1 MPQQRRSL
9 LLAPEI
15 SLSVS
20 PPVTRLNHQSVPP
33 SWRFNRT
40 VHRSIGY
47 GFVLCLTL
55 LVMSPW
61 ANAERHPITI
71 IGSGRTSETARA
83 IDTVGVVYLAVNDF
97 ITALGLPFGESVET
111 RKIEFRLASYR
122 LKVTADN
129 PYLVITDLTNNSASV
144 YQLPIPS
151 VFESGVYYV
160 PVHDFLKVLSF
171 LWTTGLT
178 FDQRQ
183 MALTVDASP
192 PRPAF
197 DITGLTVE
205 PKLNGYLLTLKAAR
219 QLGDVEAWLKP
230 DGWLFVTVTDAKA
243 DTVTLS
249 KVRPTDPIKK
259 LLVFQSPTSVQ
270 LTFRL
275 SPDVV
280 KAEVLDDPNSK
291 DLQLS
296 LRTQSAGER
305 AAVERNRQNSI
316 RESLDRDRDRWK
328 MDVIVIDAGH
338 GGKDPGT
345 IGVKGTR
352 EKEITLAIAL
362 KLGKLIEKKLPDV
375 KVVYTRS
382 DDTFVELYRRAQIA
396 NEAGGKLF
404 VSIHCNS
411 TPRKPSSPNGFE
423 IYLLRPGKT
432 ESAIEIAE
440 RENAVV
446 KLEEGYEQRYQE
458 LTEENFILVTMQ
470 QMAFMK
476 YSETFAEIAARA
488 MSKSLKI
495 RNSGVKQAGFYVLVG
510 ASMPNV
516 LVEVGYLSNRNEEGI
531 LRSSSGQQ
539 KIAEALFDGILE
551 YRNEYEKGIQ
561 SPEASRREGR

>member
-1 MPQQRRSL
+1 VRRSL
-9 LLAPEI
+9 GYCVVLMWGLL
-15 SLSVS
+15 LVS
-20 PPVTRLNHQSVPP
+20 SSALAER
-33 SWRFNRT
+33 
-40 VHRSIGY
+40 RSITIVGSARN
-47 GFVLCLTL
+47 G
-55 LVMSPW
+55 
-61 ANAERHPITI
+61 ER
-71 IGSGRTSETARA
+71 ARA
-83 IDTVGVVYLAVNDF
+83 IDSLGVVYLAVNDF
-97 ITALGLPFGESVET
+97 ISALDLPFGESVET
-111 RKIEFRLASYR
+111 RKIEFRLPTYR

-129 PYLVITDLTNNSASV
+129 PYLVITDLSTKSASV
-144 YQLPIPS
+144 YQLSLPS

-160 PVHDFLKVLSF
+160 PLLEFMRVLSF
-171 LWTTGLT
+171 IWNNALEY
-178 FDQRQ
+178 DARA
-183 MALTVDASP
+183 MALKIDASP
-192 PRPAF
+192 PAPTF
-197 DITGLTVE
+197 DITQLEVDQ
-205 PKLNGYLLTLKAAR
+205 KLNGYLLTLKAPR
-219 QLGDVEAWLKP
+219 RLGEVEAWLKP

-243 DTVTLS
+243 DAAALS
-249 KVRPTDPIKK
+249 KVKPTGPIKK
-259 LLVFQSPTSVQ
+259 VLVFQSPTSVQ
-270 LTFRL
+270 LTFQL

-280 KAEVLDDPNSK
+280 KAEVIDDPSTT

-296 LRTQSAGER
+296 LRTQTSVER
-305 AAVERNRQNSI
+305 AELERARQASV
-316 RESLDRDRDRWK
+316 RQSLERDRDRWK

-338 GGKDPGT
+338 GGRDPGT
-345 IGVKGTR
+345 IGVRGTR
-352 EKEITLAIAL
+352 EKDIALAIAL
-362 KLGKLIEKKLPDV
+362 KLGKLIEQKLPDV
-375 KVVYTRS
+375 KVVYTRT
-382 DDTFVELYRRAQIA
+382 DDSFVELYKRAQIA
-396 NEAGGKLF
+396 NEVGGKLF

-495 RNSGVKQAGFYVLVG
+495 KNSGVKQAGFYVLVG

-551 YRNEYEKGIQ
+551 YRREYEKGIQ
-561 SPEASRREGR
+561 APETTSREGR